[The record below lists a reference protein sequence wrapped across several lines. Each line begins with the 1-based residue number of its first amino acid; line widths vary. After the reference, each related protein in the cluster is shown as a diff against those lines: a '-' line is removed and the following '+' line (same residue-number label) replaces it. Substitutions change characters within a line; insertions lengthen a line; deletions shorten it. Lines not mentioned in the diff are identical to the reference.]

1 MMKPAY
7 LNDPHANKVADDVIA
22 LLKMCQQLQSE
33 KDGRERAAPETYSRH
48 EDDFADRIRA
58 SCGYALQLRQ
68 LLPMLSGLSAIGAEL
83 ECRGEIHVIT
93 GENYADRALE
103 YLMGKYLPDNGD
115 AP

>member
-7 LNDPHANKVADDVIA
+7 LNDPHANKVADDIIA

-33 KDGRERAAPETYSRH
+33 KDSRERAAPEAYSRE
-48 EDDFADRIRA
+48 EDEFADRIRA
-58 SCGYALQLRQ
+58 ACGNATLLRQ
-68 LLPMLSGLSAIGAEL
+68 LLPILSIMSSIGSEL
-83 ECRGEIHVIT
+83 EHRGKISVMT
-93 GENYADRALE
+93 GESYADRALE